1 MRDQTSGPPDR
12 SGGAPVDVAPSVRP
26 SWREPAVTFLVSIAL
41 ASGLFW
47 AGRVVP
53 VIRNNLHAAIA
64 VIFLY
69 APVVAGRLTGRR
81 FDFHDA
87 GLRLDPLRTNLAVLA
102 AVVAVTF
109 PLFVLAFFQFYNVVC
124 GTGAAGDNSDLAG
137 TAHELAR
144 RLCPGTGWQAGTGA
158 ASGLAARA
166 AQLRLPASF
175 ALLAANQV
183 LVVALPEEM
192 FFRGYLL
199 GRLEEVWP
207 PDRRLFG
214 APVGGAL
221 VASAAL
227 FALGHFLVDFNPARL
242 AVFFP
247 GLVFGWMRARTGSIA
262 AGTAYHALCN
272 LLADVLHT
280 SYFA

>member
-1 MRDQTSGPPDR
+1 LVDADADV
-12 SGGAPVDVAPSVRP
+12 GARLSL
-26 SWREPAVTFLVSIAL
+26 REPVVTFLASITL
-41 ASGLFW
+41 ASALFW

-53 VIRNNLHAAIA
+53 VIRHNLHACIA

-69 APVVAGRLTGRR
+69 APVVAGRFTGRR
-81 FDFHDA
+81 FDFQEA

-102 AVVAVTF
+102 AVVVVTF

-124 GTGAAGDNSDLAG
+124 GIGSWAGGDRNGLMG
-137 TAHELAR
+137 TAHELAQ
-144 RLCPGTGWQAGTGA
+144 RLCPGAGWQSGTGA

-166 AQLRLPASF
+166 AQLRLPGSF

-207 PDRRLFG
+207 PGRRLLG

-221 VASAAL
+221 VTSAAL

-247 GLVFGWMRARTGSIA
+247 GLVFAWMRARTGSIA
-262 AGTAYHALCN
+262 AGTAYHAMCN

-280 SYFA
+280 SYFS